1 MRTPYA
7 SSTHALTGLLLSRAI
22 RPTFP
27 LSMSSAEISVIFVG
41 EDGWTDMARDLPE
54 QRATSAHGFHKPWWK
69 GVKLYHRNG
78 YRYAVDKATPE
89 EELPPLSKL
98 LAATIH
104 NPNFAVNYE
113 YQSTGFYK
121 IDELK
126 QALRDAVGK
135 DDDVLTQFHEADE
148 LVALIDAAKNFDDLV
163 NMLEL
168 AATEELEI

>member
-1 MRTPYA
+1 
-7 SSTHALTGLLLSRAI
+7 
-22 RPTFP
+22 
-27 LSMSSAEISVIFVG
+27 MSADISVIFVG
-41 EDGWTDMARDLPE
+41 EDGWTDTARDLPE

-78 YRYAVDKATPE
+78 YRFVVEKATPE

-104 NPNFAVNYE
+104 NPTFNVTYE

-126 QALRDAVGK
+126 QALRGAVEK

-148 LVALIDAAKNFDDLV
+148 LISRIDAAKDFSDLV
-163 NMLEL
+163 GVLEY
-168 AATEELEI
+168 AATEELQL

>member
-1 MRTPYA
+1 
-7 SSTHALTGLLLSRAI
+7 
-22 RPTFP
+22 
-27 LSMSSAEISVIFVG
+27 MSADISVIFVG

-78 YRYAVDKATPE
+78 YRFEVEKATPE
-89 EELPPLSKL
+89 QELPPLSKL
-98 LAATIH
+98 MAATIH
-104 NPNFAVNYE
+104 NPTFNVNYE

-126 QALRDAVGK
+126 QALRGAVEK
-135 DDDVLTQFHEADE
+135 DDDVLTQFHEAEE
-148 LVALIDAAKNFDDLV
+148 LISRIDAAKDFGDLV
-163 NMLEL
+163 DMLEY